1 MADLHNLL
9 GDLDQDE
16 TYAQHQDDAVENDE
30 DHNNDNNSDDIAY
43 GRPEVPAALREAVRL
58 KFAAPSKEEVD
69 DAVDDVKEDADY
81 ATLKRLWSQ
90 EINCPELLPHDK
102 DTMSLLMELLESQE
116 DSIDKLKA
124 NTSTSGDSNMS
135 SLVASI
141 YQMDAAR
148 VRFIMTDLGRTRLS
162 KIERHVF
169 HLRDHVD
176 LMSPEEVRFHLSCC
190 VSFWVPFLC
199 HEANLFYW
207 VVPD

>member
-1 MADLHNLL
+1 
-9 GDLDQDE
+9 
-16 TYAQHQDDAVENDE
+16 
-30 DHNNDNNSDDIAY
+30 
-43 GRPEVPAALREAVRL
+43 VRL

-69 DAVDDVKEDADY
+69 EAVDDVKEDADY

-116 DSIDKLKA
+116 DSIDKLKT

-148 VRFIMTDLGRTRLS
+148 VRFMMTDLGRTRLS

-176 LMSPEEVRFHLSCC
+176 LMSPEEVCFHLSCC
-190 VSFWVPFLC
+190 CFVLGAFSLSRS
-199 HEANLFYW
+199 
-207 VVPD
+207 